1 MSYPGDPALASD
13 VQQRILTT
21 FQQTL
26 DLASKGSRQ
35 EALLG
40 CDFIL
45 RLDPQFG
52 PARTLQQLV
61 QAGRSGPQLAALF
74 SGVEVAPP
82 PAAALPVFEDLPIDL
97 PDDFGFAA
105 GAGTG
110 AGGASEPLGDRL
122 GRLLAERRFGDILE
136 EAERERQAMAGDPH
150 ARQIVEQARARL
162 EAAPY
167 LKTFIDSARQAL
179 QSGESEEAERLMRKA
194 RVLDPEHPE
203 LLALEEARKFYTD
216 PARSMG
222 GRRRGIQMDEEPETP
237 VPEPAADLELPDVDF
252 SFAGLAQDDY
262 SMGASDAGDAA
273 ADSGGDE
280 GSAASGEHSVRIE
293 ELLESGQSACDRG
306 EYQAAIDAWSRIFL
320 IDIDHQEAARR
331 IEKARQLKAE
341 REREVEE
348 ILHEGMERFDGGA
361 FEPAEAAFE
370 KVLELSP
377 GHLVALE
384 YLERIRERQRGAPA
398 VSAGGV
404 TAGALRAGEAPG
416 AAAEA
421 TRAGLRAPRENM
433 SGEILVPPE
442 PGQGA
447 PRSAPERGDFAVAAK
462 RRNAPARGFLW
473 IGGAVLLLL
482 LAGGWL
488 LLRNRASLFPNSQ
501 EPLQTAAPAT
511 SDVIAR
517 ARGLHSEGKT
527 AVAIAQLRR
536 LPPQEPQYAEAQSLI
551 SQWEAL
557 IKPAEPVPAG
567 LPPERLAMRQELVAG
582 AERACREQEF
592 LRCDRWLTEAAA
604 LAPLTPDL
612 AQLQAQARQGL
623 APLTEELN
631 MYGDGEYDFLLNK
644 LWRRREAE
652 PGNRDIRRLIVD
664 SYYNLGILDLQRGD
678 PAAAADKFREALKID
693 ATDRRSS
700 GSRISPRSTASATR
714 TCSSRSSSR
723 TCHRDDPR
731 ARRTVPLRPAA
742 LRPAARCAAAC
753 GGRARR
759 DPCPPHR
766 PPCRA
771 TGVAAA
777 VRRRGAGRGQAGAGD
792 SQSFSRSV
800 ALVPVRRNAGR
811 AGPGTGAGAASGGAR
826 RAASCSGGI
835 RRDRADL
842 PAAAGGVRRSRDPRR
857 RRRRRCSRCDVA
869 RRRAQCPVAA
879 AFARLPARVLVPLLR
894 DLAGVLGTDAGHGL
908 GRSRGAQRGDG
919 APLVRADGAALARP
933 LADLGTAWA
942 AGPAGAV
949 GPLARRPAVRLQHL
963 RDAVLRF
970 VRRLIAP
977 SRCAR
982 APAPARSPAHPEIAE
997 RGRRGHAHSGRE
1009 PGTSAARPPAW

>member
-35 EALLG
+35 ESLLG

-82 PAAALPVFEDLPIDL
+82 AAALPVFEDLPIDV

-105 GAGTG
+105 GGATG
-110 AGGASEPLGDRL
+110 AAGAGEARESLGDRL
-122 GRLLAERRFGDILE
+122 GRWLAERRFADILAA
-136 EAERERQAMAGDPH
+136 AEREKPAMAGDPH

-237 VPEPAADLELPDVDF
+237 LPEPAADLELPDVDF

-262 SMGASDAGDAA
+262 SMGASDAGAG
-273 ADSGGDE
+273 SGGYE

-306 EYQAAIDAWSRIFL
+306 EYQTAIDAWSRIFL

-348 ILHEGMERFDGGA
+348 ILHEGMESFDGGA
-361 FEPAEAAFE
+361 FEPAETAFE
-370 KVLELSP
+370 RALELSP

-384 YLERIRERQRGAPA
+384 YLERIRERQRGAPV
-398 VSAGGV
+398 VSAAGV
-404 TAGALRAGEAPG
+404 RAGEAPG

-421 TRAGLRAPRENM
+421 PRGGLRAPRENL

-442 PGQGA
+442 PGEGA
-447 PRSAPERGDFAVAAK
+447 PRSAPERADFAVAAK

-501 EPLQTAAPAT
+501 EPLQTAVPPT

-517 ARGLHSEGKT
+517 AKGLHSEGKT

-592 LRCDRWLTEAAA
+592 LRCDRGLTEAAA

-612 AQLQAQARQGL
+612 VQLQAQARQGL
-623 APLTEELN
+623 APLTEELK
-631 MYGDGEYDFLLNK
+631 MYGDGDYDFLLNK

-678 PAAAADKFREALKID
+678 PAAAADKFREALAID
-693 ATDRRSS
+693 
-700 GSRISPRSTASATR
+700 
-714 TCSSRSSSR
+714 
-723 TCHRDDPR
+723 
-731 ARRTVPLRPAA
+731 PA
-742 LRPAARCAAAC
+742 
-753 GGRARR
+753 
-759 DPCPPHR
+759 D
-766 PPCRA
+766 
-771 TGVAAA
+771 
-777 VRRRGAGRGQAGAGD
+777 
-792 SQSFSRSV
+792 
-800 ALVPVRRNAGR
+800 
-811 AGPGTGAGAASGGAR
+811 
-826 RAASCSGGI
+826 
-835 RRDRADL
+835 
-842 PAAAGGVRRSRDPRR
+842 
-857 RRRRRCSRCDVA
+857 
-869 RRRAQCPVAA
+869 
-879 AFARLPARVLVPLLR
+879 
-894 DLAGVLGTDAGHGL
+894 
-908 GRSRGAQRGDG
+908 
-919 APLVRADGAALARP
+919 APLK
-933 LADLGTAWA
+933 
-942 AGPAGAV
+942 
-949 GPLARRPAVRLQHL
+949 RLQDFAKVYGQRNEDL
-963 RDAVLRF
+963 LF
-970 VRRLIAP
+970 EIYVRNV
-977 SRCAR
+977 
-982 APAPARSPAHPEIAE
+982 
-997 RGRRGHAHSGRE
+997 
-1009 PGTSAARPPAW
+1009 PPR